1 MDMPK
6 VKPSDTADASLRE
19 SFARLAKRIA
29 VRNAQ
34 LTTTPHAAV
43 DTAVDAEPAC
53 AADQCCLV
61 STPAGVHKFLLCD
74 GCNPRLTC
82 SICRGTG
89 HVVELDPI
97 SLLETQRT
105 QLCSC
110 TLKEAKVSY
119 LNSSG
124 LPHRYLEASF
134 KIPAVLS
141 KALAGKQAYVHVM
154 KQIDGFAKNATMLL
168 THGSEP
174 EDHFFLLLH
183 GPVGCGKTYLASAL
197 LKMLIMRTGASGKF
211 IEFQQLLFLLRNC
224 YAEGRSEEEILS
236 PLRQADIL
244 VIDELGKARTENE
257 WQMERLD
264 DLVNSRYNAGKVTVF
279 TTNFAPLGS
288 QPPNALSQGLR
299 NPPASEGFW
308 TQSLAD
314 RIGLRMYDRIMEVA
328 EVVSFEGLPSLRRLA
343 TESIRAAAQQSQSKP
358 KSNSESRS
366 LERS

>member
-1 MDMPK
+1 MDTPK
-6 VKPSDTADASLRE
+6 VNPSNTADASLRE

-29 VRNAQ
+29 VRNA
-34 LTTTPHAAV
+34 PIAAPPQ
-43 DTAVDAEPAC
+43 ASVDAESAC

-61 STPAGVHKFLLCD
+61 STPAGVHRFVLCD

-89 HVVELDPI
+89 HVIELDPV

-105 QLCSC
+105 QPCSC
-110 TLKEAKVSY
+110 TLKENKVSH

-134 KIPAVLS
+134 KIPAALS
-141 KALAGKQAYVHVM
+141 KAPAGKQAYVQVM

-197 LKMLIMRTGASGKF
+197 LKMLIMRTGASGRF

-244 VIDELGKARTENE
+244 VIDELGKARTESE

-328 EVVSFEGLPSLRRLA
+328 AVVSFEGLPSLRRLA
-343 TESIRAAAQQSQSKP
+343 TESLRTAARQTQSSSKP
-358 KSNSESRS
+358 SNETSAH
-366 LERS
+366 ERG